1 MNIRFGLAGMLALGA
16 ALTLAPAHA
25 ATFVVNSTADRVD
38 ANPGDGLCA
47 DAEGDCTLRAAIME
61 ADSLPG
67 WDVIDLRK
75 INDPS
80 QPIVLAIPGVDES
93 FAATGGD
100 PPWAVTGTPDPS
112 RGDLDI
118 TDSLTIVGAGPDKTI
133 VEWPDSAKSQPSTG
147 DRVFHIQGTD
157 HDITVLIS
165 HLTVRNGVTTSPV
178 VASVTPEGLQWTFR
192 RSGGG
197 IAIGPGA
204 TMELVD
210 PNKQHGKCSGEG
222 GMEHGGGGEED
233 CGGET
238 GLRVTLTDVHVVD
251 NQSGA
256 DGGGLYNTAPLVL
269 DQDVFSGNS
278 AKSKGG
284 GLYNGADLQMSNTLV
299 GAMPPDFP
307 KPNTAKNGGGMF
319 DGAFHESHISDS
331 AFVGNSGG
339 NGGGIAGRRRVLM
352 YVSNTTI
359 SGNVATEAGGG
370 MSSNGQVVLQNDTV
384 ADNTVTK
391 AEEAGVGGGINMFA
405 MGVYSFVNTLFSN
418 NGVTGSSSPRASCG
432 CSGEGKCSATVMG
445 SGGHNLDDGE
455 SCYFDP
461 SRQDLPDT
469 DALLTNLAYEGGATP
484 VRALS
489 SGSPAVDAGD
499 NASCPNDDQRGSL
512 RPTAGTLGGIAA
524 CDIGAYELFVH
535 TSDLHIDDVVAPDQ
549 VYVGNPSTI
558 TIRVH
563 NDPTATATATG
574 VVLTTDPLPSSLAIE
589 SMTVT
594 PGGST
599 SACKLVKGAVN
610 CALGDLGVGSSATV
624 TLEGKFAVQGD
635 YALKVHVTSAG
646 PVDPLPQNDSSQ
658 MHVRAVGTSAL
669 AIDARQ
675 LTPVGH
681 VGADTSVWMTI
692 QNGGP
697 DKASNLRL
705 SVDLPDGAIF
715 KSTSFGDACTYSAED
730 QNLLCAFGDLAAN
743 ASISGTVTVAPQSAG
758 DETLDMAIG
767 ADQHNPTTA
776 GSSSVALAVSSNDG
790 GGCAFRPGAPFDPT
804 LPAVALSGLLGL
816 LIRGVL
822 RRKVRARG
830 PARNSRPF
838 R

>member
-1 MNIRFGLAGMLALGA
+1 MNSRSGFAGALALGA
-16 ALTLAPAHA
+16 ALALAPAHA
-25 ATFVVNSTADRVD
+25 ATFLVNSTADTADVS
-38 ANPGDGLCA
+38 PGDGLCA
-47 DAEGDCTLRAAIME
+47 DAQGDCTLRAAVME

-75 INDPS
+75 IKDPAH
-80 QPIVLAIPGVDES
+80 PIVLGIPGVDES

-100 PPWAVTGTPDPS
+100 PPWEITGTPDPS
-112 RGDLDI
+112 RGDLDV
-118 TDSLTIVGAGPDKTI
+118 TDSVTIVGAGPGKTI
-133 VEWPDSAKSQPSTG
+133 IEWPDSAKSQPATG
-147 DRVFHIQGTD
+147 DRVFHIQRVD
-157 HDITVLIS
+157 HDITVQIS
-165 HLTVRNGVTTSPV
+165 HLTIRNGVTTSPV

-222 GMEHGGGGEED
+222 GMEHGGGGGGEED

-238 GLRVTLTDVHVVD
+238 GLRVTLTDVHVLD

-256 DGGGLYNTAPLVL
+256 DGGGLYNTAPLTL

-284 GLYNGADLQMSNTLV
+284 GLYNGADLKMSNTLV

-307 KPNTAKNGGGMF
+307 TPNTAKNGGGMF

-359 SGNVATEAGGG
+359 SGNAATEAGGG
-370 MSSNGQVVLQNDTV
+370 MSSNGQVVLQNDTI

-418 NGVTGSSSPRASCG
+418 NDVTGSTNPRVSCG

-445 SGGHNLDDGE
+445 SGGHNMDDGE

-461 SRQDLPDT
+461 SKRDVPDT
-469 DALLTNLAYEGGATP
+469 DALLANLAYAGGATP
-484 VRALS
+484 VRALPA
-489 SGSPAVDAGD
+489 GSPAVDAGD
-499 NASCPNDDQRGSL
+499 NALCPNDDQRGSL

-549 VYVGNPSTI
+549 VDVGDPSTI

-574 VVLTTDPLPSSLAIE
+574 VTLTTDPLPASLTIE

-594 PGGST
+594 PGGGT
-599 SACKLVKGAVN
+599 SACKLVKAAVN
-610 CALGDLGVGSSATV
+610 CALGDLGAGSSASV
-624 TLEGKFAVQGD
+624 TLEGKFSAQGD
-635 YALKVHVTSAG
+635 YALNVHVASTG
-646 PVDPLPQNDSSQ
+646 PVDPLPQNDSSR
-658 MHVRAVGTSAL
+658 MHVRAVGSSAL
-669 AIDARQ
+669 AIKAQQLIPVNYIGSDA
-675 LTPVGH
+675 
-681 VGADTSVWMTI
+681 SVWI
-692 QNGGP
+692 NIHNGGP
-697 DKASNLRL
+697 DQASNLRL
-705 SVDLPDGAIF
+705 SVDLPDGVIY

-730 QNLLCAFGDLAAN
+730 ASLLCSFGDLAAN
-743 ASISGTVTVAPQSAG
+743 DTISGTLTVEPLSTG
-758 DETLDMAIG
+758 SETLSVAVG
-767 ADQHNPTTA
+767 ADQHNPTSA
-776 GSSSVALAVSSNDG
+776 GSSDVTLAVSSNGGG
-790 GGCAFRPGAPFDPT
+790 GGCAYRPGAPFDPT
-804 LPAVALSGLLGL
+804 LPAIVVSGLLGL
-816 LIRGVL
+816 LARGAL
-822 RRKVRARG
+822 RRKARTRT
-830 PARNSRPF
+830 A
-838 R
+838 